1 MEALEAAMKKHNIH
15 VEHSSTPTSNS
26 SSGMALSACRCQ
38 SSQSGYALNVS
49 SSSHS
54 HEWLI
59 DSGAS
64 YHMAKN
70 KAMFSS
76 LHDCNTENIYVGDDR
91 SLNVVGTGTVHL
103 DNGQF
108 NDVLCVPTLSSNLL
122 SVYQITHSG
131 EGKIVEFSPHDVVI
145 KDLRD
150 PKKILATVSKLWHE
164 RFGHLN
170 YRSLQHLCKENMV
183 TGLPMVSWRDGVCS
197 GCVLGKHHRDSFEK
211 RASWHASAPLQLV
224 HSDLCGPLPVSSF
237 SGCKYFLTFIDDFSR
252 RTWVYF
258 LKLKS
263 EVFNTFFAFKAFVE
277 KQSGHQILK
286 LRTDNGG
293 EYVKNTFINF
303 CTENGIQMQHTVPYT
318 SQQNGVA
325 ERKNRTLKE
334 MANCM
339 LQSKGLSL
347 SFWAEAIN
355 CANYIINRTPTKV
368 LKNITPE
375 EAWSSI
381 KPDVSHFR
389 VFGSEAWAHIPDEKH
404 KALEPK
410 SDLAGDATDQ
420 RRTRSQFERASSL
433 LAQAP
438 VNHDPDTFAEASG
451 HPHWEAAVN
460 EEYHSLLA
468 NDTWDLVPLPKG
480 RKLVRC
486 KWVYRT
492 KYGPDGK
499 VDKHKARLVAKGFSQ
514 VEGIDYTETF
524 SPVPKMNSIRL
535 VLSLAASLNGKS
547 IRWMLNL
554 PSCMGT
560 CMKKSIWNNPLA
572 SSKQTPALC
581 YSDNTVYTKKVGN
594 SLIILVL
601 YVDDLILTGSDPNLI
616 NHVKSSPKKKF
627 EMTDL
632 GHLHYFLGLQVL
644 QSKEGISLSQSK
656 YACNILRHFHMEDCK
671 PAPSPFQSG
680 VKLSVSC
687 TSPEVDATLY
697 RQLVG
702 KLLYLTHTRPDLSF
716 AVGLVARFMQNP
728 RESHWKAAKRIL
740 RYVREAEYR
749 GAVEAS
755 REALWLRQ
763 ILSEFGFEQQHPTTL
778 WCDNQSAIQLC
789 KDPVHHQRSKHIE
802 LHMHFIRK
810 LIHDHVL
817 EVQYCSTDD
826 QVADIFT
833 KALTEAKFT
842 KLRYMLGVQEVVTKG
857 G

>member
-1 MEALEAAMKKHNIH
+1 
-15 VEHSSTPTSNS
+15 
-26 SSGMALSACRCQ
+26 
-38 SSQSGYALNVS
+38 
-49 SSSHS
+49 
-54 HEWLI
+54 
-59 DSGAS
+59 
-64 YHMAKN
+64 
-70 KAMFSS
+70 
-76 LHDCNTENIYVGDDR
+76 
-91 SLNVVGTGTVHL
+91 
-103 DNGQF
+103 
-108 NDVLCVPTLSSNLL
+108 
-122 SVYQITHSG
+122 
-131 EGKIVEFSPHDVVI
+131 
-145 KDLRD
+145 
-150 PKKILATVSKLWHE
+150 
-164 RFGHLN
+164 
-170 YRSLQHLCKENMV
+170 
-183 TGLPMVSWRDGVCS
+183 
-197 GCVLGKHHRDSFEK
+197 
-211 RASWHASAPLQLV
+211 
-224 HSDLCGPLPVSSF
+224 
-237 SGCKYFLTFIDDFSR
+237 
-252 RTWVYF
+252 
-258 LKLKS
+258 
-263 EVFNTFFAFKAFVE
+263 
-277 KQSGHQILK
+277 
-286 LRTDNGG
+286 
-293 EYVKNTFINF
+293 
-303 CTENGIQMQHTVPYT
+303 MQHTVPYT
-318 SQQNGVA
+318 PQQNGVA

-339 LQSKGLSL
+339 LQSKGLIL

-389 VFGSEAWAHIPDEKH
+389 VFGSEAWAHIPGEKH
-404 KALEPK
+404 RALEPK
-410 SDLAGDATDQ
+410 SEKCTSVGYSEDVKGYRLIPFKSKNVIIRRDVKFDENKSACEPSLVDVPPLPISSTFENISSSDDESEDDNPPPPSQDPQLPTWIRATRDAAGDLVGDPTDQ
-420 RRTRSQFERASSL
+420 QHTRSQFERASSL

-451 HPHWEAAVN
+451 RPHWEAAMN
-460 EEYHSLLA
+460 EEYHSLSA

-524 SPVPKMNSIRL
+524 SPVAKMNSIRL
-535 VLSLAASLNGKS
+535 VLSLAASLKWEVHQMGVKS
-547 IRWMLNL
+547 AFLHGDLHEEIYMEQPIGFIQTDSSLVCRL
-554 PSCMGT
+554 
-560 CMKKSIWNNPLA
+560 KKSLYGL
-572 SSKQTPALC
+572 KQAPRAWYAQMDSFLLESGFSRC

-616 NHVKSSPKKKF
+616 NHVKSSLKKKF

-656 YACNILRHFHMEDCK
+656 YACDILRHFHMEDCK

-702 KLLYLTHTRPDLSF
+702 KLFAKATPLLVGFTDSDWAGDPDDRKSTAGYVFTLGSGPITWASKKQAAISLSS
-716 AVGLVARFMQNP
+716 A
-728 RESHWKAAKRIL
+728 
-740 RYVREAEYR
+740 EAEYR

-755 REALWLRQ
+755 KEALWLRQ
-763 ILSEFGFEQQHPTTL
+763 ILSEFGFEQQHPSTL
-778 WCDNQSAIQLC
+778 WCENQSAIQIC
-789 KDPVHHQRSKHIE
+789 KDPVQHQRSKHIE

-817 EVQYCSTDD
+817 EAQYCSTDD

-833 KALTEAKFT
+833 KALSEAKFT